1 MTKIKKTAV
10 LYQQNYVRTREKD
23 IMVEGN
29 KQYSIPEFS
38 YLRGNLASK
47 THINSEI
54 QKRMA
59 KANA

>member
-1 MTKIKKTAV
+1 
-10 LYQQNYVRTREKD
+10 
-23 IMVEGN
+23 MVEGN